1 GPPGPAHPDDQRT
14 VASRATTHR
23 FTSLTLRTG
32 SQKARGTST
41 FVEGHRMAAVVMED
55 RPLSLDSHDARL
67 VGVAP
72 ACRRIAVTVVQR
84 FVCNKE

>member
-1 GPPGPAHPDDQRT
+1 
-14 VASRATTHR
+14 
-23 FTSLTLRTG
+23 
-32 SQKARGTST
+32 
-41 FVEGHRMAAVVMED
+41 MAAVVMED